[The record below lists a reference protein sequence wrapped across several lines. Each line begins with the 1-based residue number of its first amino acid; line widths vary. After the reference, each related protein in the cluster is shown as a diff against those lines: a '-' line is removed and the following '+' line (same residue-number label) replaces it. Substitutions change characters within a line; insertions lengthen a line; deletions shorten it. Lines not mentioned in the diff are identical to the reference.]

1 MKKYII
7 TYLSK
12 GKIKHLNIKAACIAS
27 SYVIAAISGIGW
39 EYILNSKLN

>member
-7 TYLSK
+7 TYLK
-12 GKIKHLNIKAACIAS
+12 NGKVKHIGIHAANIAA

-39 EYILNSKLN
+39 EYLLNSKLN